1 MGLADLAETVE
12 VLCHQMFYRVVGMQE
27 AETGVTGVGG
37 VCVWEGGGQNRQ
49 SQQSGG
55 TDALLWAS
63 LIMKVEFRDLC
74 GKSEATLPHKSL
86 TFIYTGM
93 S

>member
-27 AETGVTGVGG
+27 AEMGVTGVGG
-37 VCVWEGGGQNRQ
+37 CGGVQNRQ
-49 SQQSGG
+49 SQQSGA
-55 TDALLWAS
+55 TDGLLWAS
-63 LIMKVEFRDLC
+63 LIMKVEFWDLC

>member
-27 AETGVTGVGG
+27 AEMGVTGVGG
-37 VCVWEGGGQNRQ
+37 CVRVRGGQNRQ

-63 LIMKVEFRDLC
+63 LIMKVEFWDLC

>member
-12 VLCHQMFYRVVGMQE
+12 VLCHQMFYRVVGMQKW
-27 AETGVTGVGG
+27 GDWGG
-37 VCVWEGGGQNRQ
+37 RVCVWGRQNRQ
-49 SQQSGG
+49 SQQSGA

-63 LIMKVEFRDLC
+63 LIMKVKFWDLC

-93 S
+93 